1 MSSQS
6 KKESIISSFW
16 ESYILDWLDV
26 QPGFHD
32 AMDMSMRI
40 RMLITVTI
48 EAMTKDQVNT
58 SKGMMRA

>member
-1 MSSQS
+1 MFFHGT
-6 KKESIISSFW
+6 KRDHLYIFLEI
-16 ESYILDWLDV
+16 YILDWLDV

-48 EAMTKDQVNT
+48 EAMTKDQVNI
-58 SKGMMRA
+58 SKGMIRA

>member
-1 MSSQS
+1 M
-6 KKESIISSFW
+6 

-32 AMDMSMRI
+32 AMDLSMRI
-40 RMLITVTI
+40 RMIITVII

>member
-1 MSSQS
+1 MSLHST
-6 KKESIISSFW
+6 KRKYLYIFL

-32 AMDMSMRI
+32 AMDLSMRI
-40 RMLITVTI
+40 RMIITVTI
-48 EAMTKDQVNT
+48 EVMTKDQVNT